1 MNTELCAAVI
11 DQKLLKPGDDD
22 LILTTNIEFNSET
35 AGKRCMTVQTWYLIT
50 AISSHDLECWPVTSA
65 SCLQLWREYDYS

>member
-22 LILTTNIEFNSET
+22 LSLTTNIEFNSET
-35 AGKRCMTVQTWYLIT
+35 AGKRCMTVQT
-50 AISSHDLECWPVTSA
+50 
-65 SCLQLWREYDYS
+65 